1 MPNKPAPKKNVI
13 SMNAEATTTDKEI
26 TELASALVSE
36 IQALY
41 VKAETLPMRFMS
53 AYTQTRSNEVKL
65 YLRVFSSTHGQARF
79 TRALGV
85 DALRRTGRVLV
96 ISNIEFEPPLQG
108 RGLLKA
114 LMQEAISK
122 IEDLDIVEFENVI
135 NDALVI
141 DLLGH
146 GYIHR
151 DAEMPFGSLFKI
163 VR

>member
-1 MPNKPAPKKNVI
+1 MNV
-13 SMNAEATTTDKEI
+13 EAATPDKEI
-26 TELASALVSE
+26 TELASTLVCE

-41 VKAETLPMRFMS
+41 AKAEALPMRFMS
-53 AYTQTRSNEVKL
+53 AYTQTRADEIKL
-65 YLRVFSSTHGQARF
+65 YLRVFSSLHGQARF
-79 TRALGV
+79 TGALGV
-85 DALRRTGRVLV
+85 DALKRTGRVLV
-96 ISNIEFEPPLQG
+96 ISNIEFAPPLLG

-114 LMQEAISK
+114 LMLEAIAK

-141 DLLGH
+141 DLLSH

-151 DAEMPFGSLFKI
+151 DTSVPFGSLFKI